1 MLLETGV
8 GNAGEI
14 DCALGA
20 RGDDGPLDAVPRR
33 EGLTGA
39 DWGETERGSGAG
51 GSVGGGGG
59 ETSAILADVS
69 MNLSCW

>member
-33 EGLTGA
+33 EGLATTGA

-51 GSVGGGGG
+51 DGDTADLNDRVDSVS
-59 ETSAILADVS
+59 EVS
-69 MNLSCW
+69 NNT